1 MARISVVCRDFRL
14 FKRKLHYFDL
24 LWICCTTWCTTNPQ
38 QIELMEFELYAFLS
52 FYRFVT
58 ATSELPAFLTS
69 EGGLNSG
76 FMMAH
81 VTAAALG
88 QTRQIVI

>member
-1 MARISVVCRDFRL
+1 MNSFISVV
-14 FKRKLHYFDL
+14 KLNFGTRR
-24 LWICCTTWCTTNPQ
+24 TTV
-38 QIELMEFELYAFLS
+38 A
-52 FYRFVT
+52 

-69 EGGLNSG
+69 DGGLNSG

-88 QTRQIVI
+88 KARFPLPELTARVKGSS